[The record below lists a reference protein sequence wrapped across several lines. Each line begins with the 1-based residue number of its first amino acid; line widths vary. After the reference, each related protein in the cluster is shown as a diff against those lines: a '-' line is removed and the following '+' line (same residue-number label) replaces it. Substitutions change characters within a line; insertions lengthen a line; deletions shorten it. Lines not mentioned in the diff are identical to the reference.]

1 MKSTESLNLIR
12 GGYNSP
18 LIAPASMGESLL
30 LCASSAEA
38 PKLIGDGV
46 ANDDFWAN

>member
-30 LCASSAEA
+30 LCASQLGTQNE
-38 PKLIGDGV
+38 KITLNQDM
-46 ANDDFWAN
+46 DW